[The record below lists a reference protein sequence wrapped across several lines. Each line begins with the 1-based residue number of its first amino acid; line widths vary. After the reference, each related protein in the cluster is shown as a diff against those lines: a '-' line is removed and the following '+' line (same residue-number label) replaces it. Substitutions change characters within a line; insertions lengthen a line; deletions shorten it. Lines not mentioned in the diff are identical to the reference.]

1 MNKRINF
8 LLDENSKLKDENN
21 YLRTLLKYSTDVVAV
36 ESKQEVCNSHVRS
49 RRLRRKRRRVRKNIK
64 NQKDM

>member
-36 ESKQEVCNSHVRS
+36 ESKQEVGNSHVTS